1 MEIKML
7 KEIFAN
13 SLISAL
19 CLVVLVVIFEIIFFF
34 AKIKKDIE
42 SNSVRLINKIPNLP
56 IVNGISI
63 NEIQNI
69 DTINNYQ
76 EILNNLIIDNKEK
89 LKNERIKRASI
100 LFIIVIIFT
109 IFTII
114 IGILLSNLIDFK
126 KLIVFVILT
135 FFITIIFE
143 MILYF
148 NVFSKVK
155 TTNDDSLIVELYN
168 QLEK

>member
-56 IVNGISI
+56 IVNGI
-63 NEIQNI
+63 
-69 DTINNYQ
+69 
-76 EILNNLIIDNKEK
+76 
-89 LKNERIKRASI
+89 
-100 LFIIVIIFT
+100 
-109 IFTII
+109 
-114 IGILLSNLIDFK
+114 
-126 KLIVFVILT
+126 
-135 FFITIIFE
+135 
-143 MILYF
+143 
-148 NVFSKVK
+148 
-155 TTNDDSLIVELYN
+155 
-168 QLEK
+168 